1 MCPLY
6 MLPSLALHEGWPG
19 HLMHLALMQEA
30 TEVLA
35 FRRYNAVKYTACR
48 EGWAMYCEGLGEEMH
63 LYQTPHQCSGR
74 RDMKLWRA
82 LRLVAVTGIHWKGWS
97 RREDMKF
104 KLTFS
109 PKGPP
114 AMLLNSH

>member
-1 MCPLY
+1 M
-6 MLPSLALHEGWPG
+6 
-19 HLMHLALMQEA
+19 
-30 TEVLA
+30 
-35 FRRYNAVKYTACR
+35 
-48 EGWAMYCEGLGEEMH
+48 GEEMH
-63 LYQTPHQCSGR
+63 LYQTPYQCFGR
-74 RDMKLWRA
+74 LDMELWRA